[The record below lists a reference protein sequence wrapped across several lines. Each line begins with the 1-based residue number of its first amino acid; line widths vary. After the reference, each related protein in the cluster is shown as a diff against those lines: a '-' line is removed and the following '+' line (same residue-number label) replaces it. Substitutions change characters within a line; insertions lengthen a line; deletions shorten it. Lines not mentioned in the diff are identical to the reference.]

1 MRSKSKTNSKW
12 RTTKFFKAWHENQDR
27 ERNKGQ
33 EKKPYRHQTAARRG
47 ARATP
52 LAAPHPC
59 ISIEMAIGFIGH
71 RPWPHAPSE

>member
-1 MRSKSKTNSKW
+1 
-12 RTTKFFKAWHENQDR
+12 
-27 ERNKGQ
+27 
-33 EKKPYRHQTAARRG
+33 
-47 ARATP
+47 